1 MTVLRRCMY
10 ALVAV
15 LVLLLCGCQQKSEVQ
30 TRSAEPLLQY
40 TMSLELDE
48 QGRLV
53 YGEET
58 VIYKNP
64 SGAELSEIPFFVY
77 PNAYQG
83 ENTAPFFESE
93 MHDAYPNGFSYG
105 GIEINEITANG
116 KKAEY
121 ALENSDETV
130 LILRLATPL
139 KKGGTAEINFNFTVT
154 IPNSLGRFG
163 YGEKAYNLCNFYPIA
178 CPYVDGDFLKYEYL
192 KAGDPFVSDISN
204 YSVTLAVPEGMV
216 VAHTG
221 DCPAPSTKDGVTVYQ
236 ITANNVRDFAAVAS
250 RYFIISEETVGGTLV
265 RSYYYRENAK
275 QGKNALDFGAD
286 AIKAFNSMFGP
297 YVYDTFS
304 VVQTDFF
311 IGGMEY
317 PGIVLIDQ
325 SLYTGT
331 EADEIILEHVV
342 VHETA
347 HQWWYAAVGNDQV
360 KEPWLDEA
368 LTDYSTFLYY
378 GRIHSQEHR
387 DFLYSV
393 MVESVFKYYD
403 ELYQFSEEEKRVGRR
418 MDSFDDSAIYSLI
431 IYTNGTRM
439 FAALEE
445 VMGLETLTGALG
457 VYYRDNC
464 YTISTKQRLL
474 DAIKKHTGKDYGG
487 FFSKWL

>member
-1 MTVLRRCMY
+1 
-10 ALVAV
+10 
-15 LVLLLCGCQQKSEVQ
+15 
-30 TRSAEPLLQY
+30 
-40 TMSLELDE
+40 
-48 QGRLV
+48 
-53 YGEET
+53 
-58 VIYKNP
+58 
-64 SGAELSEIPFFVY
+64 
-77 PNAYQG
+77 
-83 ENTAPFFESE
+83 
-93 MHDAYPNGFSYG
+93 
-105 GIEINEITANG
+105 
-116 KKAEY
+116 
-121 ALENSDETV
+121 
-130 LILRLATPL
+130 
-139 KKGGTAEINFNFTVT
+139 
-154 IPNSLGRFG
+154 
-163 YGEKAYNLCNFYPIA
+163 
-178 CPYVDGDFLKYEYL
+178 
-192 KAGDPFVSDISN
+192 
-204 YSVTLAVPEGMV
+204 
-216 VAHTG
+216 
-221 DCPAPSTKDGVTVYQ
+221 
-236 ITANNVRDFAAVAS
+236 
-250 RYFIISEETVGGTLV
+250 
-265 RSYYYRENAK
+265 
-275 QGKNALDFGAD
+275 
-286 AIKAFNSMFGP
+286 
-297 YVYDTFS
+297 
-304 VVQTDFF
+304 
-311 IGGMEY
+311 MEY